1 MAKFVD
7 VANEFAKRF
16 IHAEDK
22 RYALNQIVYDMNY
35 LVFSDTKQPLNYH
48 AKCAI
53 FKHIFNIVAG
63 REELTGKDG
72 EMVKPEFT
80 DIVYFFE
87 RRSALLKHLQIGLK
101 KQSELN

>member
-1 MAKFVD
+1 MAKFID
-7 VANEFAKRF
+7 VANDLAKRF
-16 IHAEDK
+16 IHAKDK
-22 RYALNQIVYDMNY
+22 RYALNRIVYDMNY
-35 LVFSDTKQPLNYH
+35 LVYSDTKQPLNYH

-63 REELTGKDG
+63 REELIGKDG
-72 EMVKPEFT
+72 APVNPDIT

-101 KQSELN
+101 KQS